1 MTVFIGGGCSAVAF
15 AVENKVSASII
26 ISRGEGSLDH
36 ARGAAKNISIE
47 HMGED
52 FERGCFLEL

>member
-1 MTVFIGGGCSAVAF
+1 MDAAVAF

-26 ISRGEGSLDH
+26 ISSRGEGSLDH

-52 FERGCFLEL
+52 FERGGFLEL